1 LLIFI
6 TNVALELPLSE
17 DKSLEFI
24 VVKPAV
30 PIQVA
35 PRVHQVNLLPETVGL
50 FKEGV
55 RTSGQS
61 AA

>member
-1 LLIFI
+1 MVNLLPD
-6 TNVALELPLSE
+6 NVGLFKEMC
-17 DKSLEFI
+17 
-24 VVKPAV
+24 
-30 PIQVA
+30 
-35 PRVHQVNLLPETVGL
+35 VHQVNLLPESVGL

>member
-1 LLIFI
+1 M
-6 TNVALELPLSE
+6 TNVVLELPLSKDE
-17 DKSLEFI
+17 SLEFI

-35 PRVHQVNLLPETVGL
+35 PRVHQVNLLPESVGL

-55 RTSGQS
+55 GTSGQS